1 MYSGDYIDRSS
12 YCSSFILIFL
22 RSPYYCNK
30 LSFGATVLYPIQQFN
45 TTRHTI
51 HSVLFTFQYTL
62 IISSCSVIVPCP
74 VLSFPLKM
82 LCFTF
87 LSLTRSIIL
96 LVLKYTAIIL
106 WYKYASKT
114 CYQYSLCLSL
124 SLSLSYRIMDI
135 SQVIYNIFFVWWSNW
150 DIVCV
155 RSWVIATLFN

>member
-51 HSVLFTFQYTL
+51 HSVLFAFQYTL

-124 SLSLSYRIMDI
+124 SLSLYHIVSWIYLKSFITSSLFDG
-135 SQVIYNIFFVWWSNW
+135 VIGIL
-150 DIVCV
+150 CV
-155 RSWVIATLFN
+155 LGHES